1 MKGLRIAVFAA
12 LIAPLASCGGGTGG
26 TGFTGNPPSNAVS
39 IGVMT
44 KGSVIVNGVHF
55 DDTNATVVID
65 DTPRA
70 GTIDT
75 RDGMVVKLV
84 GQINTDGITGTAQ
97 HVRALIEVRGT
108 PDQVN
113 ATANPPSL
121 RVLNQIVFV
130 DDQTIF
136 SGVTDLTGITANATL
151 VEVHGLR
158 DSAGNIR
165 ATRIETT
172 QAQMGDATVDEI
184 RGVVSSANPPTGN
197 PTTFNLGS
205 QAVNVVN
212 GATILPAGAT

>member
-55 DDTNATVVID
+55 DDTNASVVID

-84 GQINTDGITGTAQ
+84 GQVNGDGITGTAQ
-97 HVRALIEVRGT
+97 KVRALVEVRGT
-108 PDQVN
+108 PTSVD
-113 ATANPPSL
+113 AGANPQKL
-121 RVLNQIVFV
+121 LVLNQTVFV
-130 DDQTIF
+130 DDQTIYSNLP
-136 SGVTDLTGITANATL
+136 SGFASITTATL
-151 VEVHGLR
+151 IEVHGLR
-158 DSAGNIR
+158 DSTGNIH
-165 ATRIETT
+165 ATRIEANL
-172 QAQMGDATVDEI
+172 AQMGDATVDEI
-184 RGVVSSANPPTGN
+184 RG
-197 PTTFNLGS
+197 
-205 QAVNVVN
+205 
-212 GATILPAGAT
+212 